1 MRKRYFT
8 GILVGFCVLAIM
20 GFGSFALAKEF
31 KWPPLIRI
39 TTAGSQTASFASSN
53 GWGAKF
59 SESMGVQVRVVPEDS
74 EVRRYV
80 RFTEGKEFELNSV
93 TDAVSTMAIEGG
105 IGFADKRAYPFRT
118 VWYHNDTPWGF
129 VVRGDSNIKNVQDLK
144 RKGLRV
150 SVAIGQAVMIT
161 AIKEALPAFIGWTPE
176 EAEKNWT
183 FIPASSYAE
192 NCRNVTDGKADL
204 AYMSP
209 ISAVA
214 YEMEAHPAKIR
225 WINLPVEDKE
235 AWKRFIQIR
244 PTVIPTN
251 MNIGVPSAIG
261 VGALTSTFLYAVR
274 TDMDEEMAYRLAK
287 WLHLNYDNYKDTHAI
302 AQRMSLKQFREYL
315 NYTSLPV
322 ADGTIRYLKEIGQW
336 TAADDKWNNEA
347 IALMDRWIK
356 VRNAALDE
364 AKAKGVK
371 IHWENKEYLAILEK
385 HTKGIPVFMTRLD

>member
-1 MRKRYFT
+1 MKRYFT
-8 GILVGFCVLAIM
+8 GVVVGFFILAIM
-20 GFGSFALAKEF
+20 GFGSFASAQEF
-31 KWPPLIRI
+31 KLPPLIRVA
-39 TTAGSQTASFASSN
+39 TAGAQTASFASSN

-59 SESMGVQVRVVPEDS
+59 SETMGVQVRVVPEDS

-93 TDAVSTMAIEGG
+93 TDAVSTMAMEGG

-150 SVAIGQAVMIT
+150 SVAVGQAVMIT

-176 EAEKNWT
+176 DAEKNWT
-183 FIPASSYAE
+183 FVPASSYAE
-192 NCRNVTDGKADL
+192 NCRNVTDGKADI

-209 ISAVA
+209 ISAVS

-244 PTVIPTN
+244 PTVIPTK
-251 MNIGVPSAIG
+251 MSIGVPSAIG

-287 WLHLNYDNYKDTHAI
+287 WFHQNYENYKDTHAI
-302 AQRMSLKQFREYL
+302 SQRMSLKQFREYL

-322 ADGTIRYLKEIGQW
+322 AEGTIRYLKEIGQW
-336 TAADDKWNNEA
+336 SAADDKWNNEA

-356 VRNAALDE
+356 ARNAALDE
-364 AKAKGVK
+364 AKAKGVN